1 MYHVCCT
8 FYLFVAGTSTSLK
21 FTDVDYTEYLGQNY
35 KSQAKKIK
43 RTSTIVCN
51 HVSWLDPVVL
61 IKNVRPAFAPSSEFR
76 NVPLLSTLID
86 CIDSIYIPRG
96 GSEEKKAQALAA
108 IRDRQELIEETGKY
122 APFLIFAEGGTT
134 NGTGLV
140 KFKKGAF
147 FAERTI
153 RPMFMKYKSS
163 TVSPAFDTMEFLPL
177 AILHLSWACFSCEVN
192 VLPDFYPNEYL
203 FETHKDK
210 GSERWEIYAWAVRD
224 IMAKVGGFECCEN
237 TLRQKMAYEAYMQ
250 LKPGALNPAVAELQE
265 NNNLLTVKSTITSPV
280 SAQGNDID
288 NKNDGY

>member
-1 MYHVCCT
+1 MKSGCRKWIIYFMYHVCCT
-8 FYLFVAGTSTSLK
+8 FYLFIAGTRTSLK
-21 FTDVDYTEYLGQNY
+21 FVDVDYSFYLGPNY
-35 KSQAKKIK
+35 KNNVKKIK

-61 IKNVRPAFAPSSEFR
+61 IKNVRPAFAPSSEFKT
-76 NVPLLSTLID
+76 VPVLSTLID

-134 NGTGLV
+134 NGTGLI

-153 RPMFMKYKSS
+153 RPMFMKYKYH
-163 TVSPAFDTMEFLPL
+163 TVNPAFDTMEFLPL

-192 VLPDFYPNEYL
+192 VMPDFQPNDYL
-203 FETHKDK
+203 FETHK
-210 GSERWEIYAWAVRD
+210 E
-224 IMAKVGGFECCEN
+224 
-237 TLRQKMAYEAYMQ
+237 
-250 LKPGALNPAVAELQE
+250 
-265 NNNLLTVKSTITSPV
+265 
-280 SAQGNDID
+280 
-288 NKNDGY
+288 